1 MRRVLLDRSLFVA
14 VAILAACISA
24 PTVRAADPDALW
36 KLVHDRCVPD
46 EQQHGDPAPC
56 AVVVL
61 GSGPISHYVVLKDIR
76 GATQYLV
83 IPTAK
88 VTGIEDPA
96 ILDPA
101 SPNYFAAAW
110 NQRSYTEAA
119 AGPNLPHDAISL
131 AINSPLARSQN
142 QLHIHI
148 DCLRADV
155 RAALEQQRDAVGD
168 DWAPLAHPLVGH
180 HYWAMRVIAP
190 SLDGADPFKLLAS
203 KRPGARETMGQ
214 QTLAVVGT
222 VFAGDKPG
230 FILLN
235 DSADLT
241 AGDRAGSEELQDH
254 TCDLTHSGH
263 S

>member
-1 MRRVLLDRSLFVA
+1 MRFLSRRDALRSAALIILLLTGNT
-14 VAILAACISA
+14 
-24 PTVRAADPDALW
+24 TVRAADPDALW

-61 GSGPISHYVVLKDIR
+61 GSGPITHYVVLKDMR

-96 ILDPA
+96 LFDPD

-131 AINSPLARSQN
+131 AINSPFARSQN

-168 DWAPLAHPLVGH
+168 DWAPLAQPLVGH

-190 SLDGADPFKLLAS
+190 SLDGADPFKLLAT
-203 KRPGARETMGQ
+203 KKPGARATMGQ

-235 DSADLT
+235 DSANLT
-241 AGDRAGSEELQDH
+241 TGDRAGSEELQDH
-254 TCDLTHSGH
+254 SCALAHS
-263 S
+263 